1 MQTIVKSNYLLWER
15 LFGNIFYKL
24 LILYFYIIFEIK
36 PKIYFYFFL
45 VKATEINLK
54 DLKGLL
60 VSLKLSITPDEINLI
75 TNSFNQQLISF

>member
-24 LILYFYIIFEIK
+24 LILYFYIIFEKK